1 MFHFI
6 HDIIRLFKPKR
17 QPDEPKAN
25 DFTDF
30 TTQTVDEPVEAP
42 TDNIEETPSP
52 SPSPKPRAKMT
63 IYYVDEDGHYLHEF
77 NVIHGFVGDPVSF
90 IIPDFD
96 HYVLFKI
103 MGVSTYMQKEDNE
116 VTLQYNRLNGK
127 PVNIF
132 FINYDTY
139 SMICLPQMAIGKY
152 NNEFQINIPELSG
165 FKLINYSGDSNG
177 IFDDYMK
184 HLIIYY
190 RRNDWHSVQKDTFYI
205 RLREYTRVYNDTNG
219 DVLHVL
225 LPKKSIWKV
234 FYQVTTD
241 DALWLNIGPNQWIV
255 DRNFFRMQYPF
266 AKELTNTDSWKI
278 KQVHYPATIENDN
291 HQSVAVYN
299 FPYGSCI
306 GFLHNGNS
314 FIVTQEIVDQ
324 NDVQWVEI
332 NNLHYIVSDDVK
344 KELR

>member
-6 HDIIRLFKPKR
+6 HDIIRLFRPKR
-17 QPDEPKAN
+17 QPDEPQEN

-30 TTQTVDEPVEAP
+30 TTQTVDEPVEA
-42 TDNIEETPSP
+42 TADNIEETPSP

-116 VTLQYNRLNGK
+116 VKLQYNRLNGK

-139 SMICLPQMAIGKY
+139 SMIRLPQMAIGKY

-177 IFDDYMK
+177 IFNDYMK

-278 KQVHYPATIENDN
+278 KQVHYPATVENDN
-291 HQSVAVYN
+291 HQSVVVYN

-324 NDVQWVEI
+324 NNVEWVEI

>member
-6 HDIIRLFKPKR
+6 HDIIRLFRPKR
-17 QPDEPKAN
+17 QPDEPQEN

-30 TTQTVDEPVEAP
+30 TTQTVDEPVEA
-42 TDNIEETPSP
+42 TADNIEETPSP

-139 SMICLPQMAIGKY
+139 SMIRLPQMAIGKY

-278 KQVHYPATIENDN
+278 KQVHYPATVENDN
-291 HQSVAVYN
+291 HQSVVVYN

-324 NDVQWVEI
+324 NNVQWVEI

>member
-6 HDIIRLFKPKR
+6 HDIICRFKRKHDS
-17 QPDEPKAN
+17 DEQQVN
-25 DFTDF
+25 DFDDS
-30 TTQTVDEPVEAP
+30 TTETVDKDVATTTENIKEAP
-42 TDNIEETPSP
+42 S
-52 SPSPKPRAKMT
+52 SPKPRAKMT
-63 IYYVDEDGHYLHEF
+63 IYYVDEEGHYLHEF

-103 MGVSTYMQKEDNE
+103 KGVSTYMQKENNQ

-139 SMICLPQMAIGKY
+139 SMIRLPQMAIGKY
-152 NNEFQINIPELSG
+152 NNKFEINIPELAG
-165 FKLINYSGDSNG
+165 FKLMNYSGDTDG
-177 IFDDYMK
+177 IFNDYMK

-190 RRNDWHSVQKDTFYI
+190 RRDDWHNVQKDTFYI
-205 RLREYTRVYNDTNG
+205 RLREYTKVYNDTNG
-219 DVLHVL
+219 EILHVL

-241 DALWLNIGPNQWIV
+241 NALWLNIGPNQWIV
-255 DRNFFRMQYPF
+255 DRNFYRMQYPF

-278 KQVHYPATIENDN
+278 KKVHYPATIQNDN

-314 FIVTQEIVDQ
+314 FFVTQEIIDQ
-324 NDVQWVEI
+324 KDVHWMEI
-332 NNLHYIVSDDVK
+332 NNLHYIVSEDVK
-344 KELR
+344 KSLDNI

>member
-17 QPDEPKAN
+17 KPNEPQEN

-30 TTQTVDEPVEAP
+30 TTQPVDEPVEAP
-42 TDNIEETPSP
+42 TDDIEETSSS

-103 MGVSTYMQKEDNE
+103 EGISTYMQKEDNE

-139 SMICLPQMAIGKY
+139 SMIRLPQMAIGKY

-278 KQVHYPATIENDN
+278 KKVHYPATIENNN

-324 NDVQWVEI
+324 NDLQWVEI

>member
-17 QPDEPKAN
+17 QPDEPQEN

-30 TTQTVDEPVEAP
+30 TTQTVDEPVEA
-42 TDNIEETPSP
+42 TADNIEETP

-116 VTLQYNRLNGK
+116 VKLQYNRLNGK

-139 SMICLPQMAIGKY
+139 SMIRLPQMAIGKY

-177 IFDDYMK
+177 IFNDYMK

-278 KQVHYPATIENDN
+278 KQVHYPATVENDN
-291 HQSVAVYN
+291 HQSVVVYN

-324 NDVQWVEI
+324 NNVEWVEI